1 MNREEEK
8 EQWKDIEGYEG
19 LYQVSDK
26 GRVKTLAND
35 KYRKEKIRKPRKD
48 KDGYLQLN
56 FTQNKVKK
64 TPKVH
69 RLVAEA
75 FIPNPDNK
83 PCVDHKD
90 GNRQNNK
97 LANLRWATYSENN
110 SRFNTLGV
118 RSEKIRVTH
127 YRELRNKRGGG
138 HIEWLDVDNIQYFD
152 RIIDAANH
160 FAVTQG
166 NITPLLKSGKIGVR
180 GKMRGYKFEYCK
192 SSMNV

>member
-1 MNREEEK
+1 MTWKKIKRNNNYSINRDG
-8 EQWKDIEGYEG
+8 QIRNDVTFDIK
-19 LYQVSDK
+19 LPHINKQ
-26 GRVKTLAND
+26 N
-35 KYRKEKIRKPRKD
+35 
-48 KDGYLQLN
+48 GYLTVDLYDG
-56 FTQNKVKK
+56 NKRTKYA
-64 TPKVH
+64 VH
-69 RLVAEA
+69 RLLAEA
-75 FIPNPDNK
+75 FTPNPDNK

-138 HIEWLDVDNIQYFD
+138 HIAWLDVDNIQYFD

>member
-1 MNREEEK
+1 MT
-8 EQWKDIEGYEG
+8 W
-19 LYQVSDK
+19 
-26 GRVKTLAND
+26 
-35 KYRKEKIRKPRKD
+35 RKIKRNNNYSIN
-48 KDGYLQLN
+48 KDGQIRNDVTFDIKRPYINKQNGYLTVDLYDGSKR
-56 FTQNKVKK
+56 TKCA
-64 TPKVH
+64 VH
-69 RLVAEA
+69 RLLAEA

-138 HIEWLDVDNIQYFD
+138 HIAWLDVDNIQYFD
-152 RIIDAANH
+152 RIIDVANH

>member
-1 MNREEEK
+1 MRDEN
-8 EQWKDIEGYEG
+8 WKKIDGTRYS
-19 LYQVSDK
+19 VSDL
-26 GRVKTLAND
+26 GRVRND
-35 KYRKEKIRKPRKD
+35 NSGRILRQSKVGNKGNQYYGVELCPI
-48 KDGYLQLN
+48 G
-56 FTQNKVKK
+56 TQR
-64 TPKVH
+64 VH
-69 RLVAEA
+69 RLVAKA
-75 FIPNPDNK
+75 FVPNPDNK

-97 LANLRWATYSENN
+97 IANLRWATYSENN

-138 HIEWLDVDNIQYFD
+138 HIKWLDVDNIQYFD